1 MPRLRICALDP
12 TSSRRSRTAL
22 NPLELTL
29 GIMTAV
35 GGFVDISELV
45 FAAKAGSQFGYAL
58 IWVFAL
64 GTIGMSI
71 FGEMSGRVAA
81 VAKQPVFNLMR
92 HRLGLKLG
100 LVTLIGSFL
109 STLITCAAEIGGM
122 ALILNYLTGVSYL
135 LLAAASTVALFA
147 SMWILPFKWIERTY
161 GLLGLMM
168 IIFAVALVAIP
179 PPWDK
184 LAGGFVPQVPR
195 GLSTKELLTFSYF
208 GVAIL
213 SAVMFP
219 YEAYF
224 YSSGGIEEEWG
235 PKDLLTNRV
244 TTTVGFGL
252 GSLLAI
258 AILASSAQLFG
269 PVNVGPEVPGSAALE
284 AAIPFGRTGLAL
296 ALLGMLFAVAGAAV
310 ETCMANAYAIAQ
322 FFGWEWGRHKKP
334 WEAPRFTLAWIVLF
348 LLAMLIVLTGVEVMR
363 LVEYAVLFSI
373 IVLPLTYLPLML
385 LGGDKG
391 FMRQYANKWLA
402 KGLGWLYF
410 ALVTAAAMA
419 AIPLYLL
426 TSGGQG

>member
-1 MPRLRICALDP
+1 
-12 TSSRRSRTAL
+12 L

-45 FAAKAGSQFGYAL
+45 FAAKAGSIFGYAL
-58 IWVFAL
+58 LWVFFFSTV
-64 GTIGMSI
+64 GIMV
-71 FGEMSGRVAA
+71 FGEMCGRVAA
-81 VAKQPVFNLMR
+81 VAHQPVFNLMR

-100 LVTLIGSFL
+100 LITLVASL
-109 STLITCAAEIGGM
+109 VSTLITCAAEVGGM
-122 ALILNYLTGVSYL
+122 GLILHYLTGAPYL
-135 LLAAASTVALFA
+135 LLAAVSVVVLMA

-161 GLLGLMM
+161 GLLGLLM
-168 IIFAVALVAIP
+168 IVFAVSLVAIH
-179 PPWDK
+179 PPWDE
-184 LAGGFVPQVPR
+184 LAAGLVPHIPR
-195 GLSTKELLTFSYF
+195 GLSAKELLVFAYF
-208 GVAIL
+208 VVAIL

-224 YSSGGIEEEWG
+224 YSSGGIEEQWG
-235 PKDLLTNRV
+235 PKDLLTNRM

-252 GSLLAI
+252 GSLLAM

-269 PVNVGPEVPGSAALE
+269 PANVGPEIPGSAALE
-284 AAIPFGRTGLAL
+284 AAIPFGRWGLLL

-310 ETCMANAYAIAQ
+310 ETCMANAYAISQ

-334 WEAPRFTLAWIVLF
+334 WEAPRFTLAWIALF
-348 LLAMLIVLTGVEVMR
+348 LLALLIVLTGVEVMS

-385 LGGDKG
+385 LAGDKS
-391 FMRQYANKWLA
+391 FMGQYANKWLA
-402 KGLGWLYF
+402 KGLGWLFF
-410 ALVTAAAMA
+410 AFVTVA
-419 AIPLYLL
+419 AIAAVPLYLL